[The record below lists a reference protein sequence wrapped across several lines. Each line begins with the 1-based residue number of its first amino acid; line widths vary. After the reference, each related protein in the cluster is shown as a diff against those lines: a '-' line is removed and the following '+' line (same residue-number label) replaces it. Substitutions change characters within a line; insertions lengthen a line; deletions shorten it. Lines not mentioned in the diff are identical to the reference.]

1 MSPVTFDTL
10 QFVQTLKQAGFDEKQ
25 AEAVAAAFRNA
36 QDQSETATKRDLKE
50 LELRL
55 TGELTLVKW
64 ILGAI
69 LVIAIAN
76 FAKQFL

>member
-1 MSPVTFDTL
+1 MSSVTFDTL

-25 AEAVAAAFRNA
+25 AEAVAAAFRNE
-36 QDQSETATKRDLKE
+36 QDQSETVTKRDLKE

-64 ILGAI
+64 MLGAI
-69 LVIAIAN
+69 LGIAIAN

>member
-1 MSPVTFDTL
+1 MSSVTFDTL

-36 QDQSETATKRDLKE
+36 QDQSETAPKRDLKE

-55 TGELTLVKW
+55 SGELTLVKW
-64 ILGAI
+64 MLGAI
-69 LVIAIAN
+69 LGIAIAN

>member
-1 MSPVTFDTL
+1 
-10 QFVQTLKQAGFDEKQ
+10 
-25 AEAVAAAFRNA
+25 
-36 QDQSETATKRDLKE
+36 LKE

-64 ILGAI
+64 MLGAI
-69 LVIAIAN
+69 LGIAIAN

>member
-1 MSPVTFDTL
+1 MSSVTFDTL

-25 AEAVAAAFRNA
+25 AEAVAAAFRNE

-64 ILGAI
+64 MLGAI
-69 LVIAIAN
+69 LGIAIAN